1 MNDVSGQAES
11 TLCRPAAAAEAKQ
24 PRLWKPLL
32 RAGVV
37 LLQAAA
43 ASVFGGDSLGAF
55 GGDSLGKDSGAGLLT
70 RCEPAVWMI
79 EAGGSRR
86 FLSDPEYAQAQS
98 CLGFVDGFMWGHG
111 WAAWREH
118 RDMYYCPP
126 EELTAAQFVPI
137 LVEYLRAH
145 PDRLDAR
152 AHVLLFSALSSTYPC
167 QPLPAKWRGPGEIA
181 REK

>member
-1 MNDVSGQAES
+1 MA
-11 TLCRPAAAAEAKQ
+11 RA
-24 PRLWKPLL
+24 L
-32 RAGVV
+32 RWAGFV

-43 ASVFGGDSLGAF
+43 ANALGA
-55 GGDSLGKDSGAGLLT
+55 GSLGKESGAALLA

-79 EAGGSRR
+79 EADSRR
-86 FLSDPEYAQAQS
+86 FLDDAEYARAQS

-126 EELTAAQFVPI
+126 EELTPTQVVPL

-167 QPLPAKWRGPGEIA
+167 QPPLP
-181 REK
+181 EK

>member
-1 MNDVSGQAES
+1 MNDVSRQPEG
-11 TLCRPAAAAEAKQ
+11 TLCRPAAAAEAK
-24 PRLWKPLL
+24 PRTPGLWKPL
-32 RAGVV
+32 RWAGFV

-43 ASVFGGDSLGAF
+43 ATSVF
-55 GGDSLGKDSGAGLLT
+55 GGDSLGKDSGAALLT

-79 EAGGSRR
+79 EAGSRR
-86 FLSDPEYAQAQS
+86 FLSDAEYAQAQS

-126 EELTAAQFVPI
+126 EELTAAQFIPL

-167 QPLPAKWRGPGEIA
+167 QPFP
-181 REK
+181 EKGDK